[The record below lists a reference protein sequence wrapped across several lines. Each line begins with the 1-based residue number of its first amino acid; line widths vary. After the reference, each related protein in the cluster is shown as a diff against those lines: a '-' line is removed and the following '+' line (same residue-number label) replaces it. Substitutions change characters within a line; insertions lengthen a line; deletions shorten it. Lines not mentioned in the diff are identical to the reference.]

1 MTENSTV
8 LDDYYLNT
16 TVTEKNDDV
25 THLAMSFL
33 MYKVGKLLL
42 NFSNLFLALDLSWC
56 SLWNNI
62 LGTYGNWVLNK
73 LKYIREKN
81 TF

>member
-42 NFSNLFLALDLSWC
+42 NFSNLFLALDLS
-56 SLWNNI
+56 
-62 LGTYGNWVLNK
+62 
-73 LKYIREKN
+73 
-81 TF
+81 